1 MPFWDLAFLQSYL
14 EEVLAEVLTR
24 GDAVTE
30 PEVVCLRMHTIA
42 KMTSM
47 RPELKMGTRII
58 TANGMASSFSTPLEA
73 SLANSGISIV
83 GLTSPIKKNDDTVS
97 WYTRVSKTKNR
108 CFRTNSFYNCI
119 LDFYTYL
126 GKKYHDSKKN
136 KERYF
141 FLCKSTKL
149 AYYTFFGYKQLW
161 CPVSSFSF
169 QLQTKLCG
177 SLAMLSKCNLVLNY
191 PLLVPFWQ

>member
-1 MPFWDLAFLQSYL
+1 MYSPRLDLPFWDFAFLQSYL

-58 TANGMASSFSTPLEA
+58 TANGMASSSSPLEA

-83 GLTSPIKKNDDTVS
+83 GLTSPIKK
-97 WYTRVSKTKNR
+97 W
-108 CFRTNSFYNCI
+108 
-119 LDFYTYL
+119 
-126 GKKYHDSKKN
+126 
-136 KERYF
+136 
-141 FLCKSTKL
+141 
-149 AYYTFFGYKQLW
+149 
-161 CPVSSFSF
+161 
-169 QLQTKLCG
+169 
-177 SLAMLSKCNLVLNY
+177 
-191 PLLVPFWQ
+191 

>member
-1 MPFWDLAFLQSYL
+1 MNYPRLDLPFWDFAFLQSYL

-97 WYTRVSKTKNR
+97 
-108 CFRTNSFYNCI
+108 
-119 LDFYTYL
+119 
-126 GKKYHDSKKN
+126 
-136 KERYF
+136 
-141 FLCKSTKL
+141 
-149 AYYTFFGYKQLW
+149 
-161 CPVSSFSF
+161 
-169 QLQTKLCG
+169 
-177 SLAMLSKCNLVLNY
+177 
-191 PLLVPFWQ
+191 